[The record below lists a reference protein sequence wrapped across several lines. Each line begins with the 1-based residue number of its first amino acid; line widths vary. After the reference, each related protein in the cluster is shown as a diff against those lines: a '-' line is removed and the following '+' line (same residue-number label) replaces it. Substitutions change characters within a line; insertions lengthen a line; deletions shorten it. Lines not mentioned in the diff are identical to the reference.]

1 MSIPRSAVIHAG
13 SRPRRALVSGAVLA
27 ALTAATA
34 QAGRYPASSSQA
46 FSYAN
51 GTVAGSGAW
60 NDGTS
65 LSSTLIGDPPLP
77 VASVQGNALRLAGD
91 GQTNTAAAFKIPD
104 LDVGQDIG
112 AVTISFSLKA
122 FASGTAGQGI
132 SVNFGGIPETNGDG
146 ELGWALPGGLT
157 VGFETFG
164 NQPVGSIAGAIV
176 VYANNALVARYPQ
189 TFINDTA
196 FRAVV
201 VRYDAQGLDV
211 RYNNADVAVNLPL
224 PGFAPS
230 IGNRVAFSA
239 RTGAAASQEIA
250 IDSLSVLTTPTTA
263 VATGGPVISE
273 FVAFNSG
280 SYEDEDLETPDWIEI
295 MNGSGTPVAMAGWLL
310 TTDPTHQDTWALPSV
325 SVPANG
331 YRIVFASGK
340 NRAPTTATGQ
350 LHTHFTLQRETGYL
364 ALLRPDKSVASE
376 FTYGPQYAD
385 IPYGEIGSAR
395 VRGYLETPTPGVK
408 NVSLVG
414 GGPPAEDVVFSRPGG
429 LIAQG
434 ETITLA
440 ITPPAQPGAVIRYA
454 LGQAVP
460 TETSPV
466 YTEPFS
472 ITTTTTIRA
481 RVFAAG
487 QLPGPVSSRTF
498 LRYDATL
505 ANYNGSGQVFSSNL
519 PVIVFDSHGVNV
531 DATTDPN
538 SARPYRPTYA
548 VVIPPDP
555 ATGRARLNGPADYQ
569 GRGGTHVRG
578 ESSSSF
584 GQKAY
589 AWETWDNRDQD
600 KDESFL
606 GLPAESDWALIAPW
620 SEKTMLRNYL
630 VFSGFND
637 MRGDWVAPRTRFV
650 EVFFN
655 QEAGQPLSYADYRGC
670 YLLVER
676 IKRATNRIDIADTNP
691 LVTDPALLTGG
702 YIFKTDK
709 INPGTTQW
717 TTSRGVSIQ
726 SSDPGVFSAAQRAY
740 LQKYL
745 NDYEAV
751 LHGTSF
757 TNPQTG
763 YAAWIDVPSFIDSQW
778 AVEISKQIDGYVFST
793 YYHKDRGGKVR
804 AGPLWD
810 FNISMGN
817 ADYAEG
823 EFYDGWNYAPAP
835 RTAPLAGGLWYTR
848 LHADPNYRVRTFD
861 RYWELRAGAWNTQS
875 LMARID
881 AAVAQLTDGDPT
893 PVTNTTANSVQ
904 TPVARHYRKHKILG
918 TRQWPNPAV
927 STTLT
932 TYQAEI
938 AFLKKWMTDR
948 LAWMDN
954 QFTVG
959 TAAMRP
965 PVLTSVPEGQGAARI
980 SLAPFAGTSAGV
992 HYPAGTLYY
1001 TTDGTDPRPLHY
1013 ALPTTQNITLLPEY
1027 GTGSWFIPTATNGGD
1042 SLAPESWTGLADPPN
1057 AGAWASG
1064 TLGIGFDTQPSS
1076 SSNPTMYHVGGA
1088 HVGDTAWTGGPSNV
1102 QAAMLNQT
1110 AAAFVRVPFSL
1121 TADQRARMAT
1131 LTLRLRYDDGFIAFI
1146 NGVEVHRQ
1154 HVTANTPAAWNAA
1167 ANATP
1172 STHTETAATTLAS
1185 FNVSQAIQH
1194 LREGPN
1200 MLALVALNKTA
1211 ADSDFLVSPSL
1222 TAALGV
1228 RPAAAQPAITAPV
1241 YGAPLVVS
1249 TTTTVKA
1256 RLFWPETGMW
1266 SPLANSTF
1274 APSAV
1279 PATRENFVI
1288 SEIHYD
1294 PAAPTTAEIAAG
1306 GSAAS
1311 DFEYIEFLNT
1321 SSSDTVDLTGVR
1333 LTGAV
1338 QEFDFTLAEPSA
1350 RLLPPGARVIVC
1362 ANAAAFAA
1370 RYGPIAGLRLAGSFA
1385 GNLNNAGETIT
1396 LLDKNGAV
1404 LWSFAYD
1411 NNPPW
1416 PQVGDGAS
1424 ILLNNP
1430 SSKPAPDPALGSNWR
1445 ASPAIGGAP
1454 GFPDSVPLALAPV
1467 ADDDGDGQE
1476 NLLEYI
1482 LGSNPSEAAS
1492 VASLAARLVPGAT
1505 PETSVVHFEFPRNLT
1520 ADGYLLTIETSTD
1533 LLTWRTDS
1541 TGLTFVGA
1549 RRDGTGRQI
1558 ETWSAPAPAAAAGVP
1573 LFFRLSAQT
1582 R

>member
-1 MSIPRSAVIHAG
+1 MRTSSLALIAAG
-13 SRPRRALVSGAVLA
+13 ARPRGMGLALAVLA
-27 ALTAATA
+27 ALTGATLH
-34 QAGRYPASSSQA
+34 AGRYPALSSQA

-60 NDGTS
+60 NDDTS
-65 LSSTLIGDPPLP
+65 LSSTFIGDPPVP
-77 VASVQGNALRLAGD
+77 VASIQTNALRLTRD
-91 GQTNTAAAFKIPD
+91 GQPNTVAAFKIPD
-104 LDVGQDIG
+104 LDVGQDVG
-112 AVTISFSLKA
+112 AVTISFSLKVT
-122 FASGTAGQGI
+122 ASGPAGQGM

-164 NQPVGSIAGAIV
+164 DQPAGSIQGAIV
-176 VYANNALVARYPQ
+176 VYANNVVVARYPQ

-196 FRAVV
+196 FRSVV

-224 PGFAPS
+224 PGLAPS
-230 IGNRVAFSA
+230 IGHRVAFSA
-239 RTGAAASQEIA
+239 RTGAATSQEMA
-250 IDSLSVLTTPTTA
+250 IDNVSVITTPTTA

-273 FVAFNSG
+273 FVAANSG

-295 MNGSGTPVAMAGWLL
+295 MNGSAAPVAMSGWSL
-310 TTDPTHQDTWALPSV
+310 TTDPTHQDTWPLPAV
-325 SVPANG
+325 SIPANG

-340 NRAPTTATGQ
+340 NRSPTTAAGQ
-350 LHTHFTLQRETGYL
+350 WHTHFTLQRDSGYL
-364 ALLRPDKSVASE
+364 ALLRPDNSVASE
-376 FTYGPQYAD
+376 FTYGLQYAD
-385 IPYGEIGSAR
+385 IAYGEIGSAR
-395 VRGYLETPTPGVK
+395 VRGYLEMPTPGVK

-414 GGPPAEDVVFSRPGG
+414 DGPPAEEVVFSRSGG
-429 LIAQG
+429 LLAQG
-434 ETITLA
+434 ETITLS
-440 ITPPAQPGAVIRYA
+440 ITPPAQPGAVVRYA
-454 LGQAVP
+454 IGQAVP

-466 YTEPFS
+466 YTEPFTL
-472 ITTTTTIRA
+472 TTTTTIRA
-481 RVFAAG
+481 RIFAAG
-487 QLPGPVSSRTF
+487 RLPGPVSSRTF
-498 LRYDATL
+498 LRYDASL
-505 ANYNGSGQVFSSNL
+505 ANYNGSGQPFSSNL
-519 PVIVFDSHGVNV
+519 PVIVMDSHGVSV
-531 DATTDPN
+531 DTTTNPN
-538 SARPYRPTYA
+538 ESRPYRPTYA
-548 VVIPPDP
+548 VVIPPDR
-555 ATGRARLNGPADYQ
+555 ATGRARLDGPTDYQ
-569 GRGGTHVRG
+569 GRGATHVRG
-578 ESSSSF
+578 ESSSGF
-584 GQKAY
+584 GQKSY
-589 AWETWDNRDQD
+589 SWETWDNRDQD

-606 GLPAESDWALIAPW
+606 GFAAESDWALIAPW

-630 VFSGFND
+630 MFSTFD
-637 MRGDWVAPRTRFV
+637 EVRGDWVAPRTRFV

-655 QEAGQPLSYADYRGC
+655 QEAGQPVSFADYRGC

-676 IKRATNRIDIADTNP
+676 IKRATNRVDIADINP
-691 LVTDPALLTGG
+691 LVTDPALITGG

-717 TTSRGVSIQ
+717 TTSRGISIQ
-726 SSDPGVFSAAQRAY
+726 SSDPGVFSTAQRAY

-757 TNPQTG
+757 ANPQTG
-763 YAAWIDVPSFIDSQW
+763 YAAWIDVPSFIDAQW

-823 EFYDGWNYAPAP
+823 EFFDGWNYAAPP

-861 RYWELRAGAWNTQS
+861 RYWELRAGVWSTAS

-881 AAVAQLTDGDPT
+881 AAVALLTDGDTT
-893 PVTNTTANSVQ
+893 PITNTTAAAVQ
-904 TPVARHYRKHKILG
+904 TPVARHYRKHRILG

-932 TYQAEI
+932 TYQAEV

-954 QFTVG
+954 QFAVG
-959 TAAMRP
+959 ATAMRP
-965 PVLTSVPEGQGAARI
+965 PVVTAVPEGPGGARV
-980 SLAPFAGTSAGV
+980 SLAPFAGTAAGV
-992 HYPAGTLYY
+992 HYPGGTLYY

-1013 ALPTTQNITLLPEY
+1013 ALPTTQNLTLLPDY
-1027 GTGSWFIPTATNGGD
+1027 GTGSWFIPTAANGGD
-1042 SLAPESWTGLADPPN
+1042 TLAAEAWTGLADPPN
-1057 AGAWASG
+1057 AGAWSSG
-1064 TLGIGFDTQPSS
+1064 TLGIGFDTAASS
-1076 SSNPTMYHVGGA
+1076 TGNPTMYHVGGA
-1088 HVGDTAWTGGPSNV
+1088 HVGDNAWAGGASNV
-1102 QAAMLNQT
+1102 REVMHNHT
-1110 AAAFVRVPFSL
+1110 AAAYLRVPFSL

-1131 LTLRLRYDDGFIAFI
+1131 LTLRLRYDDGFIAFV

-1154 HVTANTPAAWNAA
+1154 HVTAETPAAWNAT

-1172 STHTETAATTLAS
+1172 TTHTETAAAALTS
-1185 FNVSQAIQH
+1185 FNISHAIRH
-1194 LREGPN
+1194 LQEGAN
-1200 MLALVALNKTA
+1200 MLAIIGLNKTA
-1211 ADSDFLVSPSL
+1211 ADGDFLLSPSL
-1222 TAALGV
+1222 TASLGV
-1228 RPAAAQPAITAPV
+1228 RPTAVQPVITAPV
-1241 YGAPLVVS
+1241 YTAPLVVS
-1249 TTTTVKA
+1249 AATTVKA

-1279 PATRENFVI
+1279 PASRENLVV

-1294 PAAPTTAEIAAG
+1294 PAAPSAAEIAAG

-1311 DFEYIEFLNT
+1311 DYEYIEFLNT
-1321 SSSDTVDLTGVR
+1321 SSTDTVDLAGVK

-1338 QEFDFTLAEPSA
+1338 QEFDFSVADPSA
-1350 RLLPPGARVIVC
+1350 RLLPPGARVVVC
-1362 ANAAAFAA
+1362 AHANAFAA
-1370 RYGPIAGLRLAGSFA
+1370 RYGPIAGLRLAGVFA
-1385 GNLNNAGETIT
+1385 GNLNNTGETIT

-1411 NNPPW
+1411 DASPW

-1424 ILLNNP
+1424 IVLNNP
-1430 SSKPAPDPALGSNWR
+1430 TSQPAPDQAVGSNWR
-1445 ASPAIGGAP
+1445 ASAAIGGAP
-1454 GFPDSVPLALAPV
+1454 GFPDSVPLAFAPGV
-1467 ADDDGDGQE
+1467 DNDGDGQL

-1482 LGSNPSEAAS
+1482 LGSNPADGSS
-1492 VASLAARLVPGAT
+1492 VASPAALLVPGAT
-1505 PETSVVHFEFPRNLT
+1505 PESAVVHFEFPRNLA
-1520 ADGYLLTIETSTD
+1520 ADGYVLTIETSID
-1533 LLTWRTDS
+1533 LITWRSATS
-1541 TGLTFVGA
+1541 GLTFVGA
-1549 RRDGTGRQI
+1549 RRDGSARQI
-1558 ETWSAPAPAAAAGVP
+1558 ETWSAAAPAAAGAP
-1573 LFFRLSAQT
+1573 LYFRLSAQP

>member
-1 MSIPRSAVIHAG
+1 MSLSLLAAALAGFRSAG
-13 SRPRRALVSGAVLA
+13 SRLAPVLLAVW
-27 ALTAATA
+27 TAATA
-34 QAGRYPASSSQA
+34 HAGRYPAAGSQA

-51 GTVAGSGAW
+51 GTVAGSGVW

-65 LSSTLIGDPPLP
+65 LSSTLIGDPPVP
-77 VASVQGNALRLAGD
+77 VASVQGNSLRLAAD
-91 GQTNTAAAFKIPD
+91 GQFNTVAAFRIPD

-112 AVTISFSLKA
+112 ALTISFSLKA
-122 FASGTAGQGI
+122 FAAGTAGQGV
-132 SVNFGGIPETNGDG
+132 SVNFGAIPESPGDG
-146 ELGWALPGGLT
+146 ELGWPLPGGLT
-157 VGFETFG
+157 VSFETSG
-164 NQPVGSIAGAIV
+164 TPTAGSIEGAIV
-176 VYANNALVARYPQ
+176 VYANNTLVARYPQ
-189 TFINDTA
+189 TFINDSG

-211 RYNNADVAVNLPL
+211 RYNNADLAVNLAL

-230 IGNRVAFSA
+230 IGHRVAFSA

-250 IDSLSVLTTPTTA
+250 LDNLSVLTTPTTA

-273 FVAFNSG
+273 FVASNSG
-280 SYEDEDLETPDWIEI
+280 SYEDEDLQTPDWLEI
-295 MNGSGTPVAMAGWLL
+295 MNGSGSPVAMAGWLL
-310 TTDPTHQDTWALPSV
+310 TTDPTHQDTWSFPAV
-325 SVPANG
+325 SIPANG

-340 NRAPTTATGQ
+340 NRAPTAATGQ
-350 LHTHFTLQRETGYL
+350 LHTHFTLPRERGYL
-364 ALLRPDKSVASE
+364 ALLRPDRSVATE
-376 FTYGPQYAD
+376 FTYGAQYPD

-414 GGPPAEDVVFSRPGG
+414 DGPPAGGIVFSRAGG
-429 LIAQG
+429 LLAQG
-434 ETITLA
+434 ESVTLA
-440 ITPPAQPGAVIRYA
+440 IAPPAAPGAVVRYA

-460 TETSPV
+460 TETSPA
-466 YTEPFS
+466 YLEPFT
-472 ITTTTTIRA
+472 ITTTPTVRA
-481 RVFAAG
+481 RLFEPG
-487 QLPGPVSSRTF
+487 RLPGPVSSRTF
-498 LRYDATL
+498 LRYDASL
-505 ANYNGSGQVFSSNL
+505 ANYNGSGQPFSSNL
-519 PVIVFDSHGVNV
+519 PVIVMDSHGVNV
-531 DATTDPN
+531 DGTTDPN
-538 SARPYRPTYA
+538 APRPYRPTYA

-555 ATGRARLNGPADYQ
+555 VTGRARLDGPTDYQ

-578 ESSSSF
+578 ESSSGF
-584 GQKAY
+584 GQKSY

-600 KDESFL
+600 RDESFL
-606 GLPAESDWALIAPW
+606 GLPSESDWALIAPW

-630 VFSGFND
+630 VFAGFND

-655 QEAGQPLSYADYRGC
+655 QEAGQPVSFADYRGC

-676 IKRATNRIDIADTNP
+676 IKRATNRLDLADTNP

-717 TTSRGVSIQ
+717 TTSRGISIQ
-726 SSDPGVFSAAQRAY
+726 SADPNVFSTSQRAY

-751 LHGTSF
+751 LHGASF
-757 TNPQTG
+757 ANPQTG
-763 YAAWIDVPSFIDSQW
+763 YAAWIDVDSFIDAQW

-823 EFYDGWNYAPAP
+823 EFSDGWNYAPPP

-861 RYWELRAGAWNTQS
+861 RYWALRGGAWSTES

-881 AAVAQLTDGDPT
+881 AAVAQLTDGNPT
-893 PVTNTTANSVQ
+893 LITNTTAATVQ

-938 AFLKKWMTDR
+938 AYLKKWMTDR

-954 QFTVG
+954 QFAVG
-959 TAAMRP
+959 SSAMRP
-965 PVLTSVPEGQGAARI
+965 PVLTAVPDGPGAVRI
-980 SLAPFAGTSAGV
+980 SVAPFAGPVAGV
-992 HYPAGTLYY
+992 HFPEGRLYV
-1001 TTDGTDPRPLHY
+1001 TTDGSDPRPLHY
-1013 ALPTTQNITLLPEY
+1013 ALPTTQNLTLLSEY
-1027 GTGSWFIPTATNGGD
+1027 GTGHWFVPTAANGGD
-1042 SLAPESWTGLADPPN
+1042 TLTAEAWAGPADPPN
-1057 AGAWASG
+1057 AGAWSSG

-1088 HVGDTAWTGGPSNV
+1088 HVGDTTWTGGASNV

-1110 AAAFVRVPFSL
+1110 AAAFLRVPFVL
-1121 TADQRARMAT
+1121 TADQRARLAT
-1131 LTLRLRYDDGFIAFI
+1131 LTLRMRYDDGFIALI

-1154 HVTANTPAAWNAA
+1154 HVTADTPAAWNAT

-1172 STHTETAATTLAS
+1172 ATHGEAAAATLS
-1185 FNVSQAIQH
+1185 NFNISHAIRH
-1194 LREGPN
+1194 LREGTN
-1200 MLALVALNKTA
+1200 MLAIIGLNKTA
-1211 ADSDFLVSPSL
+1211 ADNDFLLSPSL
-1222 TAALGV
+1222 TAVLGV

-1241 YGAPLVVS
+1241 YTAPLAVS
-1249 TTTTVKA
+1249 AATTVKA

-1266 SPLANSTF
+1266 SPLADSTL
-1274 APSAV
+1274 APAAV
-1279 PATRENFVI
+1279 PASRENLVI

-1294 PAAPTTAEIAAG
+1294 PAAPTAAEIAAG
-1306 GSAAS
+1306 GSVAS
-1311 DFEYIEFLNT
+1311 DFEFIEFLNT
-1321 SSSDTVDLTGVR
+1321 SASDTIDLTGVR

-1338 QEFDFTLAEPSA
+1338 QEFDFSFADASA
-1350 RLLPPGARVIVC
+1350 RLLPPGARVVVC
-1362 ANAAAFAA
+1362 AKASAFAA
-1370 RYGPIAGLRLAGSFA
+1370 RYGPVAGLRLAGAFA
-1385 GNLNNAGETIT
+1385 GNLNNTGETIT
-1396 LLDKNGAV
+1396 LLDRAGAV

-1411 NNPPW
+1411 NKPPW
-1416 PQVGDGAS
+1416 PVVGDGAS
-1424 ILLNNP
+1424 IVLNNP
-1430 SSKPAPDPALGSNWR
+1430 VSRPAPDPAAGSNWR
-1445 ASPAIGGAP
+1445 ASPALGGAP
-1454 GFPDSVPLALAPV
+1454 GFPDSVPLGRVPL
-1467 ADDDGDGQE
+1467 ADDDGDGLE

-1482 LGSNPSEAAS
+1482 LGSDPSSGAS
-1492 VASLAARLVPGAT
+1492 VATPVARLIPGPGGGGGA
-1505 PETSVVHFEFPRNLT
+1505 EVDFEFPRHLA
-1520 ADGYLLTIETSTD
+1520 ADGYVLEMQTSAD
-1533 LLTWRTDS
+1533 LVTWRPEP
-1541 TGLTFVGA
+1541 GA
-1549 RRDGTGRQI
+1549 LSLIGVRREDGGRQV
-1558 ETWSAPAPAAAAGVP
+1558 ETWRAPVPVGVAGP
-1573 LFFRLSAQT
+1573 LFFRLSAQP

>member
-1 MSIPRSAVIHAG
+1 MTTPSSAVIPG
-13 SRPRRALVSGAVLA
+13 GIRPRGTRLALAILA
-27 ALTAATA
+27 ALTGATA
-34 QAGRYPASSSQA
+34 HAGRYPASSSQA

-65 LSSTLIGDPPLP
+65 LSSTFIGDPPVP
-77 VASVQGNALRLAGD
+77 VASVQGNSLRLAGD
-91 GQTNTAAAFKIPD
+91 GLTNTVAAFKIPD
-104 LDVGQDIG
+104 LDAGQDIG
-112 AVTISFSLKA
+112 AVTISFSLKV

-132 SVNFGGIPETNGDG
+132 SVSFGGIPETNGDG
-146 ELGWALPGGLT
+146 ELGWPLPGGLT

-164 NQPVGSIAGAIV
+164 DQTAGSIQGAIV
-176 VYANNALVARYPQ
+176 VYANNVLVARYPQ
-189 TFINDTA
+189 TFINDTG

-230 IGNRVAFSA
+230 IGHRVAFSA

-250 IDSLSVLTTPTTA
+250 IDNVSVITTPTTA

-273 FVAFNSG
+273 FVASNSG
-280 SYEDEDLETPDWIEI
+280 SYEDEDLATPDWIEI
-295 MNGSGTPVAMAGWLL
+295 MNGSGAVAAMAGWSL
-310 TTDPTHQDTWALPSV
+310 TTDPTHQDTWPFPAV
-325 SVPANG
+325 SIPANG
-331 YRIVFASGK
+331 YRLVFASGK
-340 NRAPTTATGQ
+340 NRSPTTATGQ
-350 LHTHFTLQRETGYL
+350 LHTHFTLQRESGYL

-376 FTYGPQYAD
+376 FTYGAQHPD
-385 IPYGEIGSAR
+385 IPYGEVGSAR
-395 VRGYLETPTPGVK
+395 IRGYLETPTAGVK

-414 GGPPAEDVVFSRPGG
+414 DGPPAEDVVFSRPGG
-429 LIAQG
+429 LLAQG
-434 ETITLA
+434 ETITLS
-440 ITPPAQPGAVIRYA
+440 ITPPAQPGAVVRYA
-454 LGQAVP
+454 IGQSLP

-466 YTEPFS
+466 YTEPFT

-487 QLPGPVSSRTF
+487 RLPGPVSSRTF
-498 LRYDATL
+498 LRYDASL
-505 ANYNGSGQVFSSNL
+505 ANYNGSGQPFSSNL

-531 DATTDPN
+531 DGTTDPN
-538 SARPYRPTYA
+538 APRPYRPTYA

-578 ESSSSF
+578 ESSSGF
-584 GQKAY
+584 GQKSY

-630 VFSGFND
+630 MFSTFNEV
-637 MRGDWVAPRTRFV
+637 RGDWVAPRTRFV

-655 QEAGQPLSYADYRGC
+655 QEAGQPVSYADYRGC

-691 LVTDPALLTGG
+691 LVTDPALITGG
-702 YIFKTDK
+702 YVFKTDK
-709 INPGTTQW
+709 VNPGTTQW
-717 TTSRGVSIQ
+717 TTSRSVSIQ
-726 SSDPGVFSAAQRAY
+726 SADPGVFSTAQRAY

-751 LHGTSF
+751 LHGSSF
-757 TNPQTG
+757 ANPQTG
-763 YAAWIDVPSFIDSQW
+763 YAAWIDVPSFIDAQW

-823 EFYDGWNYAPAP
+823 EYFDGWNYAPAP
-835 RTAPLAGGLWYTR
+835 RTAPLAGGLWYPR

-861 RYWELRAGAWNTQS
+861 RYWELRAGAWSTAS

-893 PVTNTTANSVQ
+893 PITNNTATTVQ
-904 TPVARHYRKHKILG
+904 TPVARHYRKHRILG

-932 TYQAEI
+932 TYQAEVTY
-938 AFLKKWMTDR
+938 LKNWMTSR

-954 QFTVG
+954 QFAVG
-959 TAAMRP
+959 SAAMRP
-965 PVLTSVPEGQGAARI
+965 PVLTTVPDGPGAVRV
-980 SLAPFAGTSAGV
+980 SLAPFAGTVAGV
-992 HYPAGTLYY
+992 HHPGGTLYF

-1042 SLAPESWTGLADPPN
+1042 TLAAEAWTGLADPPN
-1057 AGAWASG
+1057 AGSWSSG

-1076 SSNPTMYHVGGA
+1076 TSNQTMYHVGGA
-1088 HVGDTAWTGGPSNV
+1088 HVGDTAWAGGASNV

-1121 TADQRARMAT
+1121 TADQRARMAA
-1131 LTLRLRYDDGFIAFI
+1131 LTLRLRHDDGFIAFV

-1154 HVTANTPAAWNAA
+1154 HVTADTPAAWNAS

-1172 STHTETAATTLAS
+1172 SSHTETAATTLTS
-1185 FNVSQAIQH
+1185 FNISHAIQH
-1194 LREGPN
+1194 LREGSN
-1200 MLALVALNKTA
+1200 MLAIIGLNKTA
-1211 ADSDFLVSPSL
+1211 ADSDFLLSPSL

-1241 YGAPLVVS
+1241 YTAPLTVS
-1249 TTTTVKA
+1249 SATTVKA

-1266 SPLANSTF
+1266 SPLASSTF

-1279 PATRENFVI
+1279 PASRENLVV

-1294 PAAPTTAEIAAG
+1294 PVAPTAAEVAAG

-1311 DFEYIEFLNT
+1311 DFEFIEFLNT
-1321 SSSDTVDLTGVR
+1321 SSTDTVDLAGVR

-1338 QEFDFTLAEPSA
+1338 QEFDFTLADPSA
-1350 RLLPPGARVIVC
+1350 RLLPPGARVVVC
-1362 ANAAAFAA
+1362 ANASAFAV
-1370 RYGPIAGLRLAGSFA
+1370 RYGPIAGLRLAGVFA

-1411 NNPPW
+1411 DGPPW

-1424 ILLNNP
+1424 IVLNNP
-1430 SSKPAPDPALGSNWR
+1430 ASRPAPDPAVGSNWR
-1445 ASPAIGGAP
+1445 ASAAIGGAP
-1454 GFPDSVPLALAPV
+1454 GFPDSVPLTLVPGG
-1467 ADDDGDGQE
+1467 DDDGDGQE

-1482 LGSNPSEAAS
+1482 LGSNPSDASS
-1492 VASLAARLVPGAT
+1492 VASPTARLVPGAT
-1505 PETSVVHFEFPRNLT
+1505 PETAVVQFEFPRNLM

-1533 LLTWRTDS
+1533 LVAWRPES
-1541 TGLTFVGA
+1541 AGLTFVGA
-1549 RRDGTGRQI
+1549 RRDGSQRQI
-1558 ETWSAPAPAAAAGVP
+1558 ETWSTAIPASFGVP
-1573 LFFRLSAQT
+1573 LFFRLSAQP